1 MKKTLL
7 TALAL
12 GAPALLSAQSAV
24 DANMLSQTEL
34 RGTARFMS
42 MGGAF
47 TALGGDL
54 STLTQNPAGIGV
66 YRRSEIGATLDISP
80 RKITSETNSTKESMS
95 KTKVYCN
102 NFGYVGT
109 ARLDGIMRTFSWG
122 ASYNRV
128 ASFDRRYS
136 AYTARANASLSNY
149 IASFTDAP
157 ESDLNFGENY
167 NPYLD
172 SNQDWLSILAYN
184 SYMINPKSGG
194 GYQGL
199 RNQETVNDAL
209 SEVRESGY
217 VDEYAI
223 DFGGNI
229 NNVVMWGI
237 GFGIT
242 DLSFNQTAFYSES
255 MENATIPTQSTTPSG
270 ETVGELKPGNAGVT
284 LRNYRNINGN
294 GFNLKLGLILRP
306 INEFR
311 VGIAVHTPTW
321 HKLSSSSYAGVD
333 YSYYNPAA
341 PESKDNPMAGT
352 EETDD
357 AYYNFH
363 LNSPWKIMVGAAA
376 VIGNQAIVSL
386 DYERQAYNNTKIS
399 YQNNRGDYVSDDYV
413 NDDTKEYFKAAN
425 ILRLGLEYRLTPA
438 FSLRAGYNYTSTQ
451 TKEDVLDD
459 KTEVFTA
466 GTNPAYNLNRSINSV
481 SLGLGYHYQA
491 FYVDAAYV
499 YRNKKSTYYAFTPYQ
514 GINSPKADL
523 TEITNSVILS
533 VGFKF

>member
-1 MKKTLL
+1 MKKTLFA
-7 TALAL
+7 ALAIS
-12 GAPALLSAQSAV
+12 APAMLLAQSAP
-24 DANMLSQTEL
+24 DAYFLSQTEL
-34 RGTARFMS
+34 RGTARFMA

-54 STLTQNPAGIGV
+54 STLNQNPAGIGV
-66 YRRSEIGATLDISP
+66 YRRSEIGATLDITP

-95 KTKVYCN
+95 KTKAYCN
-102 NFGYVGT
+102 NFGYIGT
-109 ARLDGIMRTFSWG
+109 ARLDGAMRTFSWG

-128 ASFDRRYS
+128 ASFDRSYS
-136 AYTARANASLSNY
+136 AYTARANASVSNY

-157 ESDLNFGENY
+157 EGDLNFGNNY

-172 SNQDWLSILAYN
+172 SDQDWLSILAYN
-184 SYMINPKSGG
+184 SYMINPKAGG

-199 RNQETVNDAL
+199 RNNNTVNDAL
-209 SEVRESGY
+209 SEVRETGY

-229 NNVVMWGI
+229 SNVVMWGI

-242 DLSFNQTAFYSES
+242 DLNFNQTTYYSES
-255 MENATIPTQSTTPSG
+255 MENATIPTEDSGSSQS
-270 ETVGELKPGNAGVT
+270 VGVLKNGNAGVT
-284 LRNYRNINGN
+284 LRNYRNVSGN
-294 GFNLKLGLILRP
+294 GFNLKLGLILKP

-311 VGIAVHTPTW
+311 IGFAVHTPTW
-321 HKLSSSSYAGVD
+321 HHLSSSSYAGVD
-333 YSYYNPAA
+333 YSYYNPAS
-341 PESKDNPMAGT
+341 PEGERNPLTGT

-376 VIGNQAIVSL
+376 VIGSQAIVSL
-386 DYERQAYNNTKIS
+386 DYERQAYGNTKIS
-399 YQNNRGDYVSDDYV
+399 YQDQRGDYVSDDYV
-413 NDDTKEYFKAAN
+413 NDDTKNYFKAAN
-425 ILRLGLEYRLTPA
+425 ILRLGVEYRLTPA
-438 FSLRAGYNYTSTQ
+438 FSLRAGYNHTSTS
-451 TKEDVLDD
+451 TKQDVLDGSV
-459 KTEVFTA
+459 EVLTA
-466 GTNPAYNLNRSINSV
+466 GTNPAYTLNRDVNSF

-491 FYVDAAYV
+491 FYADAAYV

-514 GINSPKADL
+514 GVSSPKADL
-523 TEITNSVILS
+523 TEVTNSIVLS